1 MLNYY
6 TTYDKIA
13 QIKIYKILLLG
24 IYVPQNSQLDR
35 VILIGASTG
44 GPSQIEGI
52 IKALPKLRHTAII
65 IAQHMA
71 LDFIPSFV
79 KRLSQ
84 NSQNKIQIT
93 TNSLRLEAGNIYIC
107 QGLSSIHSG
116 NFGLEFHLTSSKEY
130 KYNPDINSIFS
141 SFASFVKSYRTL
153 GIILTGIGDDG
164 VSGCKELSLMG
175 ARTIT
180 QSHESAIV
188 DGMPLRARESIEAI
202 EVYDINGIK
211 NKIMEFCN

>member
-1 MLNYY
+1 M
-6 TTYDKIA
+6 
-13 QIKIYKILLLG
+13 
-24 IYVPQNSQLDR
+24 PQNSQLDK
-35 VILIGASTG
+35 VVLIGASTG

-52 IKALPKLRHTAII
+52 IKALPKLRHTTII

-79 KRLSQ
+79 KRLGEHSS
-84 NSQNKIQIT
+84 NTIQIVED
-93 TNSLRLEAGNIYIC
+93 SLRLEAGNIYIC
-107 QGLSSIHSG
+107 QGITTIHSS
-116 NFGLEFHLTSSKEY
+116 NIGLMFRLTCSKEY
-130 KYNPDINSIFS
+130 KYNPDINSVFS
-141 SFASFVKSYRTL
+141 SFAPLVKSYKTL

-188 DGMPLRARESIEAI
+188 DGMPLRARQSIESIE
-202 EVYDINGIK
+202 VDDTNGIK